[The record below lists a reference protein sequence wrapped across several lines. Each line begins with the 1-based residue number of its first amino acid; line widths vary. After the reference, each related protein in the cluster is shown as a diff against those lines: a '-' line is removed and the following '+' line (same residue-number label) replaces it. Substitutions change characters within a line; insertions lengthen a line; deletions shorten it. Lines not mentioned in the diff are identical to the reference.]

1 MPPDARTRILS
12 ALKAAPV
19 RSAPPDPAPDL
30 KADAGLESHRLVDTF
45 CAKLAEQTGIVCRA
59 GGPEEAA
66 ETLSEIFET
75 HGLSRAVTSA
85 DPVITSLDLL
95 QRGCAKGLALFSQS
109 AYTEREAFR
118 QAVFENAD
126 AGITGA
132 EFGVAE
138 SGTLVLGFDGDHAR
152 LISLAPNLHIAFLPV
167 SRIVADCE
175 AALAGLE
182 KEERTFSQIVF
193 ITGPSM
199 TADIQGRPFKGMH
212 GPQKLIVVLVG

>member
-1 MPPDARTRILS
+1 MPQDTRTRILS

-30 KADAGLESHRLVDTF
+30 KADAGLASGSLVDVF
-45 CAKLAEQTGIVCRA
+45 CSKVAEQTGIVCRA
-59 GGPEEAA
+59 SSPEAA
-66 ETLSEIFET
+66 VETLAEIFAA
-75 HGLSRAVTSA
+75 HGLGRAVTSA
-85 DPVITSLDLL
+85 DPVIRSLDLVP
-95 QRGCAKGLALFSQS
+95 RGRGRGLALSSQS
-109 AYTEREAFR
+109 AYTDREAFR

-152 LISLAPNLHIAFLPV
+152 LISLAPTVHIAFLPV

-175 AALAGLE
+175 AALAGLA

>member
-1 MPPDARTRILS
+1 MPQDARTRILS

-19 RSAPPDPAPDL
+19 RSAPPDPAPGL
-30 KADAGLESHRLVDTF
+30 KAEAGQAGGSLVDVFGSKVT
-45 CAKLAEQTGIVCRA
+45 EQTGIVCRA
-59 GGPEEAA
+59 NGPEAAA
-66 ETLSEIFET
+66 ETLAEIFET
-75 HGLSRAVTSA
+75 HGISRAIAST
-85 DPVITSLDLL
+85 DPVIRSLDLVP
-95 QRGCAKGLALFSQS
+95 RGCARGLALSSQS
-109 AYTEREAFR
+109 AYSGREAFR
-118 QAVFENAD
+118 QAVFEEAD

-152 LISLAPNLHIAFLPV
+152 LISLAPNVHIVFLPLA
-167 SRIVADCE
+167 RIVADCE
-175 AALAGLE
+175 AALAGLD